1 MEIRGKIMGEFIDES
16 YRLLDAGDVAEILNV
31 SKVMVYKLM
40 QLGRLKCVSINSSK
54 RVRPEDLEDY
64 IERNLT
70 ELDLSRI
77 R

>member
-1 MEIRGKIMGEFIDES
+1 
-16 YRLLDAGDVAEILNV
+16 LDAGDVAEILNV

-40 QLGRLKCVSINSSK
+40 QLGRIKCVSINSSKRVTK

-64 IERNLT
+64 IGRNLT
-70 ELDLSRI
+70 ELDLSRT

>member
-1 MEIRGKIMGEFIDES
+1 MGEFIDES

-31 SKVMVYKLM
+31 SKVTVYKLM
-40 QLGRLKCVSINSSK
+40 QLGRIKSVSINSSK

>member
-1 MEIRGKIMGEFIDES
+1 MGEFIDES

-31 SKVMVYKLM
+31 SKVTVYKLM
-40 QLGRLKCVSINSSK
+40 QLGRIKSVSINSSK

-70 ELDLSRI
+70 ELDL
-77 R
+77 

>member
-1 MEIRGKIMGEFIDES
+1 MEIRGNIMGEFIDES

-64 IERNLT
+64 IGRNLT
-70 ELDLSRI
+70 ELDLSRT

>member
-40 QLGRLKCVSINSSK
+40 QLGRIKCVSINSS
-54 RVRPEDLEDY
+54 
-64 IERNLT
+64 N
-70 ELDLSRI
+70 
-77 R
+77 